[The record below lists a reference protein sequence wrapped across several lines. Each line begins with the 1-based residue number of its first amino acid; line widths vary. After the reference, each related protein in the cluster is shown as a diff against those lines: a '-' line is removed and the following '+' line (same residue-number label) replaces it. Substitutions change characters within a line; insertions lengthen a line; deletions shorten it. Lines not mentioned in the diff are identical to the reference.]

1 MSVDRDK
8 GFDRKDNKPRMDYTP
23 VKDWLRALWRRQLI
37 MDTRIDRLR
46 TVIAQKRA
54 QLEALE
60 APRATALLDEADEHA
75 AAFRVNEA
83 WACVLE
89 CDHAMIDAFDAVT
102 LQAQADLIRVE
113 ARSKLK
119 NWRGDGVRALLGS
132 PGTPVPPG
140 KVKAALRMLHEE
152 FHNSYF
158 KIDLVAKQIARMA
171 LIGGAIVVAVLALA
185 HLGVP
190 PLGAYATDLT
200 WAGLLGGL
208 GGLLSA
214 LRTLTT
220 SATRQIP
227 AHLAGW
233 PVTLVRPVIGAV
245 AGIAAW
251 LIIATG
257 VITVAA
263 EVRPLAPLVAAFFA
277 GFSERYFLSLVPGAE
292 KRTESSS

>member
-1 MSVDRDK
+1 L
-8 GFDRKDNKPRMDYTP
+8 P
-23 VKDWLRALWRRQLI
+23 VTDWLRALWRRQLI
-37 MDTRIDRLR
+37 IDTRIDRLR

-54 QLEALE
+54 QLGAVE
-60 APRATALLDEADEHA
+60 APRAMSLLDQATEHA

-119 NWRGDGVRALLGS
+119 DWRGDGVRALLGAA
-132 PGTPVPPG
+132 GTPVPPG
-140 KVKAALRMLHEE
+140 KVKAALRMLHED

-158 KIDLVAKQIARMA
+158 KIDLVAMQIARMA
-171 LIGGAIVVAVLALA
+171 LIGGAIVLAVIALA
-185 HLGVP
+185 YIGVP
-190 PLGAYATDLT
+190 PLGPYATDMT
-200 WAGLLGGL
+200 WAALLGAL

-214 LRTLTT
+214 LRTLTR
-220 SATRQIP
+220 SVSRKIP

-257 VITVAA
+257 IVTVAA
-263 EVRPLAPLVAAFFA
+263 DLKQLAPLVGAFLA
-277 GFSERYFLSLVPGAE
+277 GFSERYFLSLVPGTD
-292 KRTESSS
+292 KRGESPS